1 LHITVTAGHRH
12 EMTAIDELMKHTQG
26 RALIADAAYD
36 ADRVRKAV
44 RAKRIKAVIHP
55 GSGRKRKTRLDKTL
69 YARRYLIECFFHHLK
84 RFRAIATRYEKTAR
98 NYLALLNLACAWLWI
113 N

>member
-1 LHITVTAGHRH
+1 MAAV
-12 EMTAIDELMKHTQG
+12 DELLTHIHG
-26 RALIADAAYD
+26 RALIADGAYD
-36 ADRVRKAV
+36 ADRVRQAL
-44 RAKRIKAVIHP
+44 RTKRIKVVIHP
-55 GSGRKRKTRLDKTL
+55 GSGRKRKTRLDKKL

-98 NYLALLNLACAWLWI
+98 NYIALINLACAWLWI